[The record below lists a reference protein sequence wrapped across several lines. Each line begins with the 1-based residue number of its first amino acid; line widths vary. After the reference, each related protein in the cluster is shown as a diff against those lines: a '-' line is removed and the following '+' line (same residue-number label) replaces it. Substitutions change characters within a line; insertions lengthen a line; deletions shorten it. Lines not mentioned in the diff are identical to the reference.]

1 MILVVKNVTDY
12 QKVYY
17 YADDGKLSFQKT
29 GDRTEIYMATSIRPF
44 GMAIYPLIGMELIIG
59 AAVLIRAR
67 MQKKEKV
74 KVKVQAEEE
83 RL

>member
-1 MILVVKNVTDY
+1 
-12 QKVYY
+12 
-17 YADDGKLSFQKT
+17 
-29 GDRTEIYMATSIRPF
+29 
-44 GMAIYPLIGMELIIG
+44 MAIYPLIGMELIIG